1 METVGG
7 KLVLAGL
14 KFWMAAASG
23 TGLIFENQLFT
34 LLSPSPEK
42 KKRES
47 QLANRSDG
55 RGIYFDANPSFTSV
69 HLYNTEIHGT

>member
-34 LLSPSPEK
+34 LLPPSPQ
-42 KKRES
+42 KRDS

-55 RGIYFDANPSFTSV
+55 RGIYFDQNVFV
-69 HLYNTEIHGT
+69 LINQC